1 MSWGGSYC
9 QKVSVKLRKQ
19 EGTEELRQSS
29 VSSHGKPQ
37 QCIYCQTRNVNMLK
51 TCGRCEVVKYCSK
64 MCQRRHYRSHK
75 KICDAIFHLSNRQKK
90 EVVKRGQYQANLT
103 PREQKTLIG
112 LIGKQNVVKLYR
124 NDKPVDILWVTGA
137 NISIISKEYVNDLFP
152 NVAIKNL
159 CDILIDADKL
169 QVRWGNQE
177 ILPYEGYVEL
187 EVSLD
192 NDTPENQILVPFLIT
207 TERFYYPILGTNAFK
222 RISQN
227 FQSNELADV
236 LNDCLPD
243 KSKNVIESL
252 GNFIHAEKL
261 QERSNVKTP
270 KHLVTIGAGQ
280 QVSVK

>member
-1 MSWGGSYC
+1 MLWGGSYC
-9 QKVSVKLRKQ
+9 QKVSVKLRKW

-37 QCIYCQTRNVNMLK
+37 YCIYCQTRNANMLK

-64 MCQRRHYRSHK
+64 MCQRRHYRNHK
-75 KICDAIFHLSNRQKK
+75 KICDAIFHQSNRQKK
-90 EVVKRGQYQANLT
+90 EVVKRGQYQANLM
-103 PREQKTLIG
+103 PREQQTLIG
-112 LIGKQNVVKLYR
+112 LIGKQNVKLFR
-124 NDKPVDILWVTGA
+124 NGKPVDILWVTRA
-137 NISIISKEYVNDLFP
+137 NISIISKEYVNDLFQ
-152 NVAIKNL
+152 NVVIKNL

-207 TERFYYPILGTNAFK
+207 TERFYYPILGTNAF
-222 RISQN
+222 RHISQN
-227 FQSNELADV
+227 FQTNELADV
-236 LNDCLPD
+236 LNECLPD
-243 KSKNVIESL
+243 KSKNVTESL
-252 GNFIHAEKL
+252 VNFIHAEKP
-261 QERSNVKTP
+261 QELSNVKTP
-270 KHLVTIGAGQ
+270 KHHVTTAAVQ